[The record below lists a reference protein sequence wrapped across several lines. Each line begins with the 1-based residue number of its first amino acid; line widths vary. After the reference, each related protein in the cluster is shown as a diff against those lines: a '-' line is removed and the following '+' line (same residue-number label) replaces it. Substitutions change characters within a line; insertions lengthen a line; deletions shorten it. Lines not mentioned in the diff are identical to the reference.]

1 MPTKEGDCEMCLTAT
16 QEKKL
21 VEALTNLLESQ
32 EQADGDFSGEQRE
45 WHLPRLN
52 RAVILLLELFPRQAG
67 EALDRVKTPY

>member
-1 MPTKEGDCEMCLTAT
+1 MIQFTGA

-32 EQADGDFSGEQRE
+32 EQADGDFTGEQRE

-52 RAVILLLELFPRQAG
+52 RAVILLLELFPLQSAQ
-67 EALDRVKTPY
+67 ALDQVKKPY